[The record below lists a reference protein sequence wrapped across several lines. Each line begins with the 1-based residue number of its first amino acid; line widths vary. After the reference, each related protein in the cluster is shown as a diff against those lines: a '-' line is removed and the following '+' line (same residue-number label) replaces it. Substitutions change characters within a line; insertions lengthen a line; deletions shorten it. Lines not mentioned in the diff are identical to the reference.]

1 MVKTTL
7 AELYGCERTEKWQK
21 CSNQNWHHAFIN
33 LAGTWVQYLQQ
44 LLVKYDMANE
54 SLFRLQ
60 LLDEENEENQEAKEK
75 QLQGVQQQ
83 EQLLLICLSLTHSK
97 QLVLAGTVCLYAT
110 LPRERDCIP

>member
-44 LLVKYDMANE
+44 LLVKE
-54 SLFRLQ
+54 IRHG
-60 LLDEENEENQEAKEK
+60 K
-75 QLQGVQQQ
+75 QSKIQATAAG
-83 EQLLLICLSLTHSK
+83 LSLRHF
-97 QLVLAGTVCLYAT
+97 L
-110 LPRERDCIP
+110 

>member
-7 AELYGCERTEKWQK
+7 AELYGCERTEKWQKCSK

-75 QLQGVQQQ
+75 QLQGVQ
-83 EQLLLICLSLTHSK
+83 
-97 QLVLAGTVCLYAT
+97 
-110 LPRERDCIP
+110 